1 MCPTFRR
8 RVGYNGRRRPGTL
21 RHGTAPVPPSAV
33 YDEVVARF
41 GGDPTPEMREQVA
54 KALVNKALTLGQL
67 ERLEQELAAYDDVVA
82 RFGEDPRIREELSW
96 AREAL
101 ADMRPPSQ

>member
-1 MCPTFRR
+1 
-8 RVGYNGRRRPGTL
+8 
-21 RHGTAPVPPSAV
+21 
-33 YDEVVARF
+33 VVARF
-41 GGDPTPEMREQVA
+41 GEDPTPATREQVA
-54 KALVNKALTLGQL
+54 KALVNKAITLGRL
-67 ERLEQELAAYDDVVA
+67 ERPEQELAVYDEVVA